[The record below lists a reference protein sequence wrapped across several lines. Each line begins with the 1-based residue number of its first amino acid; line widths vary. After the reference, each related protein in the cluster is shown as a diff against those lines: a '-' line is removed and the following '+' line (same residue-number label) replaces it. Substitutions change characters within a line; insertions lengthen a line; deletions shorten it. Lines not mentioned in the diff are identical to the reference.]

1 MTARTT
7 GAPAYAGPVDLDRY
21 GRYDPF
27 RGMTDRSV
35 PPAYDFDGRIGDAA
49 HPAEPGRYH
58 LYVALSCPVAQLAR
72 IARLL
77 LGLENVIGVSVVD
90 DDRDGRGWAF
100 RERRGPDEVNGFTLL
115 SQAYEASRP
124 GYSGHISVPV
134 LWDRHEGRILS
145 NQYFNILR
153 DIGTQF
159 GAYATSDVQLYPQE
173 LAGRI
178 DAVNTLI
185 YEEISLALSATAKRH
200 EDVRP
205 QVIAALDQFDARLAT
220 HRYLLGDAI
229 TEADL
234 RFYTTLV
241 RFDQGGNALSSITGR
256 PLPSWERLHRY
267 VQDLFALPAFRET
280 TLVVPEWLADAR
292 P

>member
-1 MTARTT
+1 MTSV
-7 GAPAYAGPVDLDRY
+7 PAFASPVDLDVH

-27 RGMTDRSV
+27 RGLPDRSA
-35 PPAYDFDGRIGDAA
+35 PPAYVFDGRIGDDA

-77 LGLENVIGVSVVD
+77 LGLEKVIGVSVVD
-90 DDRDGRGWAF
+90 DERDGRGWAF

-115 SQAYEASRP
+115 SQAYEATQP

-145 NQYFNILR
+145 NEYFHILR
-153 DIGTQF
+153 DLGTRF
-159 GAYATSDVQLYPQE
+159 GEHATSEVQLYPPE
-173 LAGRI
+173 LAARI
-178 DAVNTLI
+178 DAINTLVH
-185 YEEISLALSATAKRH
+185 EEISLALSATDKRH

-205 QVIAALDQFDARLAT
+205 QVIAALDQFEARLST
-220 HRYLLGDAI
+220 HRYLLGAAI

-241 RFDQGGNALSSITGR
+241 RFDQGANALSVITGR
-256 PLPSWERLHRY
+256 PLPSWPRLLGY
-267 VQDLFALPAFRET
+267 LQDLYALPAFRDT
-280 TLVVPEWLADAR
+280 TLVVPEYLAAGQ